1 VNNKKFPEAA
11 KHEEKGLHTIMFRWS
26 PEDYRELDK
35 IWNGPH
41 PEDGQEL
48 VVEDDIPE
56 GAPWPEFT
64 EEPQLVSPGSIDPEM
79 IHWYSEAL
87 AK

>member
-1 VNNKKFPEAA
+1 MNNKKFPEAA

-26 PEDYRELDK
+26 PEDYRELNK

>member
-1 VNNKKFPEAA
+1 MSSHRFDRKFLDGPECV
-11 KHEEKGLHTIMFRWS
+11 L
-26 PEDYRELDK
+26 
-35 IWNGPH
+35 
-41 PEDGQEL
+41 QEL

-64 EEPQLVSPGSIDPEM
+64 EEPQLVSPGSIDPET
-79 IHWYSEAL
+79 IQWYSEAL